1 MIDLHRRR
9 VSTLIIEM
17 ARDDPNLVLGVIKK
31 LKRSG
36 EIEADELIHVERI
49 ARRQWVRIAR
59 NNLKKAQR

>member
-9 VSTLIIEM
+9 VSALIIEM
-17 ARDDPNLVLGVIKK
+17 ARDDPNLVLEVIKK

-36 EIEADELIHVERI
+36 EIEADELVHVERI
-49 ARRQWVRIAR
+49 ARQWIRIAR

>member
-1 MIDLHRRR
+1 MIDLYRRG
-9 VSTLIIEM
+9 VSALIIEM
-17 ARDDPNLVLGVIKK
+17 ARDDPNLVLEVIKK

-49 ARRQWVRIAR
+49 ARQWIRIGR